1 MGKEEVKIN
10 IKELEDSFKKVLH
23 LNGEYLGAEV
33 GKSVNPPRDIKTLCH
48 IGLNLCEYITKMD
61 WKIKV
66 LYHKTKELEKCC
78 TNTVV
83 QDAEKETSETS

>member
-10 IKELEDSFKKVLH
+10 IKELEDSLKKVLH

-48 IGLNLCEYITKMD
+48 IGLNLCEYITDMD

-66 LYHKTKELEKCC
+66 LYHKVKELEKCY
-78 TNTVV
+78 TNITA
-83 QDAEKETSETS
+83 QDAEKEKNDTP